1 MPESHPN
8 QDISSAAA
16 YMWLCAFGSTRYT
29 TSIYCYDSALQ
40 PYCTSMRCAVYDA
53 FSETIHHDCERCQDC
68 SADSDNLFPPP
79 QMSEPSLHQ
88 AFVQSI
94 CNLMQ
99 LHVGDALE
107 TPEVSGSASRRHA
120 LITEPCLTP
129 GIEQRMWLGTFAYRV
144 FARDIVHHSLAT
156 APLQCRPIVH
166 V

>member
-1 MPESHPN
+1 MRVMPESHPN

-120 LITEPCLTP
+120 LSLSH
-129 GIEQRMWLGTFAYRV
+129 ASHRV
-144 FARDIVHHSLAT
+144 SSSE
-156 APLQCRPIVH
+156 CG
-166 V
+166 